1 MTWFIL
7 MFMDGCK
14 RKSWLVHNP
23 ILWEF
28 TLIFDMSYS
37 RRWSNTSRSD
47 GVPQLLFARPR
58 AYLARRANQRLRED
72 EELLFE
78 YIDAERIARLLQDH
92 HIKAVALSACLSSY
106 NQRRP
111 PSNMCRVF
119 ARFGVCAVTGMNF
132 SVEQSTAE
140 AYYAGFYA
148 ALVLSNRNFRSAAV
162 HGRRRLQSR
171 LQELHEDDER
181 ERERERLE
189 VPRRQGRKRSTSASS
204 VLSNVSNVVAV
215 TEEDSRE
222 HDGWPM
228 VTTYFTTDHL
238 ERTNSAKL
246 GIDWYMSEPANT
258 TSPELTPLKNI
269 LWTSPWLHTQLVPW
283 IFAVLKT
290 ELPSFITLLI
300 SIILHAIFYKR
311 LAPAYTTLT
320 AADLEE
326 ICLTDFPAF
335 REDLECAGF
344 KHSTGLMA
352 LEARLKDLRQL
363 HIQIYPPP
371 ATGEVDLEGLRDLWL
386 TTGFADVVEIVPAWQ
401 FTHLR
406 YLIFCFHLL
415 RHILLRYIA
424 LLIRPFTRPHNP
436 EANPPARTILIIHDF
451 DVIFKKGPR
460 HWFVLDRMT
469 AYINAVEKRNRH
481 GGVYLMI
488 LSSTEVDWLKYTWDP
503 ERHPWA
509 KAESFFAR
517 PEFTTMNSR

>member
-1 MTWFIL
+1 MIWFIL

-14 RKSWLVHNP
+14 RKSCLVHNP
-23 ILWEF
+23 IVWGF
-28 TLIFDMSYS
+28 TLVFDMSYS
-37 RRWSNTSRSD
+37 RQLSNTFRSN
-47 GVPQLLFARPR
+47 GVPQLLFARPK

-72 EELLFE
+72 EDLLFE
-78 YIDAERIARLLQDH
+78 YIDAEKIARLLQDH

-106 NQRRP
+106 DQRKP

-171 LQELHEDDER
+171 LKELHEDDER

-189 VPRRQGRKRSTSASS
+189 VPRRQGRKRSASAS
-204 VLSNVSNVVAV
+204 SNVSNVVAV
-215 TEEDSRE
+215 TEDGSQG

-228 VTTYFTTDHL
+228 ATTYFTTDHL

-269 LWTSPWLHTQLVPW
+269 FWTSPWLHTQLVPW
-283 IFAVLKT
+283 LFAVLKT
-290 ELPSFITLLI
+290 ELPSLITLII
-300 SIILHAIFYKR
+300 SLLLHAIFHKR
-311 LAPAYTTLT
+311 LAPSYTTLT
-320 AADLEE
+320 AADVEE
-326 ICLTDFPAF
+326 AALTEF
-335 REDLECAGF
+335 RQDLEGAGF

-371 ATGEVDLEGLRDLWL
+371 ASGEVDLNGLRDLWM
-386 TTGFADVVEIVPAWQ
+386 TTGFADVVEIVPARRFKNLQ
-401 FTHLR
+401 YF
-406 YLIFCFHLL
+406 IFCFHLL
-415 RHILLRYIA
+415 RHILLRYMA
-424 LLIRPFTRPHNP
+424 LLIRPFTKPLTL
-436 EANPPARTILIIHDF
+436 EADPPARTILIIHDF

-517 PEFTTMNSR
+517 PEFTTMNSRS